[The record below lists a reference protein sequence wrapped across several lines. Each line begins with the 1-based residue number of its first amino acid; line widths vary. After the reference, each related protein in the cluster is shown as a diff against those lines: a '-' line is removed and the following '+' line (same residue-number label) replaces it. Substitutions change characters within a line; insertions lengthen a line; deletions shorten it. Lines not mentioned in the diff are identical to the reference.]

1 MRDGADATAPLIL
14 VADDAKDTR
23 EMYGLYLSM
32 MGYRVE
38 TVADGREAVIMTRKL
53 RPDLIVLDLEM
64 PTLDGWGAMRILQRR
79 PATASI
85 PVIILSGHDFKQ
97 YLKHSAI
104 AEGAVSYLMKPCLP
118 DQLEREIGLRLGDRR
133 VGSMWVNGA

>member
-1 MRDGADATAPLIL
+1 MRDGTEATAPLIL
-14 VADDAKDTR
+14 IADDAKDTR
-23 EMYGLYLSM
+23 EMYSLYLSM
-32 MGYRVE
+32 LGYRVE
-38 TVADGREAVIMTRKL
+38 IAADGREAVIMTRKL

-64 PTLDGWGAMRILQRR
+64 PRLDGWGAMRMLQRR

-85 PVIILSGHDFKQ
+85 PVIILTGHGFKG

-118 DQLEREIGLRLGDRR
+118 DQLGREIGSRLGDRR
-133 VGSMWVNGA
+133 MGSMWVNGA